1 MTLASPPDFEQR
13 FVMEDVDWEFYETVL
28 QRVGDR
34 HVFVTYDKGRLE
46 LMSPSYRHDRRA
58 HLIGLLINVLGE
70 ELLIG
75 VMGGG
80 STTFRRKDKET
91 GLEPDQC
98 FYVQH
103 VDAIRGKEEID
114 LAVDPPPDLAIEV
127 EISRRMI
134 KRIPLYA
141 ALGVPELWRDDGKE
155 VRAFQLDPTGEYKP
169 IEKSFAFPMVSMSEL
184 TRLLKLSSTM
194 DDVQWMR
201 AIRKEIKGKIAR

>member
-1 MTLASPPDFEQR
+1 MTTSIAPDLEQR
-13 FVMEDVDWEFYETVL
+13 FVMDDVDWGFYETVL
-28 QRVGDR
+28 EQLGDR

-58 HLIGLLINVLGE
+58 HLIGLLISVLGE
-70 ELLIG
+70 ELLIPI
-75 VMGGG
+75 MGGG
-80 STTFRRKDKET
+80 STTFRRRDKET

-103 VDAIRGKEEID
+103 VDAIRGKDEID
-114 LAVDPPPDLAIEV
+114 LALDPPPDLAIEV

-141 ALGVPELWRDDGKE
+141 ALGVPEVWRDDGKE
-155 VRAFQLDPTGEYKP
+155 VRAFQLDANGEYTP
-169 IEKSFAFPMVSMSEL
+169 IQKSLAFPMILIADL

-194 DDVQWMR
+194 DDIQWMR
-201 AIRKEIKGKIAR
+201 AVRKEIKEKLAS

>member
-1 MTLASPPDFEQR
+1 
-13 FVMEDVDWEFYETVL
+13 
-28 QRVGDR
+28 
-34 HVFVTYDKGRLE
+34 
-46 LMSPSYRHDRRA
+46 
-58 HLIGLLINVLGE
+58 
-70 ELLIG
+70 
-75 VMGGG
+75 
-80 STTFRRKDKET
+80 
-91 GLEPDQC
+91 
-98 FYVQH
+98 VQH

-141 ALGVPELWRDDGKE
+141 ALGVPELWRDDGKD

-201 AIRKEIKGKIAR
+201 AVRKEIKEKIAL